1 MYSSKAF
8 SLKCV
13 TVLKSY
19 RIFIEVLSYIVTFT
33 VKVALLFFFPIAEI
47 DQNKQTS
54 LKPVQMIL

>member
-33 VKVALLFFFPIAEI
+33 VKVALLFFFQLQKLIRTNRPHL
-47 DQNKQTS
+47 S
-54 LKPVQMIL
+54 LYK